1 MKKSLQILRGVFL
14 LVIFG
19 PIFLFCGLNAVILI
33 VSYQIDSL
41 SPGNWYSGS
50 SADWLFGGGQ
60 AGGAG
65 LFLGFIVNGALTVGS
80 AGVIR
85 WGFMGRETT

>member
-1 MKKSLQILRGVFL
+1 MKKSLRIIRGIILLILFGPVFL
-14 LVIFG
+14 ICGINLVIV
-19 PIFLFCGLNAVILI
+19 VI
-33 VSYQIDSL
+33 SYQIGSL
-41 SPGNWYSGS
+41 SPNNWFSNS
-50 SADWLFGGGQ
+50 SVDWLFGGGQ

-85 WGFMGRETT
+85 WGFLGRETK